1 VLSRFGGN
9 SFAVPVRRA
18 LPLVALDAGRVTP
31 AGPRTGA
38 P

>member
-18 LPLVALDAGRVTP
+18 LPLVAAETR
-31 AGPRTGA
+31 RGA
-38 P
+38 PRAGAAP